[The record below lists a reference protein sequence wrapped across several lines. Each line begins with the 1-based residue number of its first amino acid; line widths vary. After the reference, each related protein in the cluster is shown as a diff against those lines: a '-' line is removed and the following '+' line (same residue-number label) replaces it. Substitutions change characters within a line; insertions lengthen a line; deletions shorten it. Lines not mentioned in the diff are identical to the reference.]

1 MRNVIF
7 TTLSQ
12 KILSNKLLLIATNKQ
27 KSNFNNGLILDS
39 VITYYLKSILNVAL
53 FN

>member
-7 TTLSQ
+7 TTISQ
-12 KILSNKLLLIATNKQ
+12 KILSDKLLLIVINKQ
-27 KSNFNNGLILDS
+27 KSNFNNEFILES
-39 VITYYLKSILNVAL
+39 IITYYLKFILNVAL